1 MYLAWQVPHNVY
13 EVPDAYRDPSIDCSG
28 RQTIEAMIHMM
39 DEGVANVTSALER
52 RGLWNSTLFIFLAD
66 NGGLLHGGTYGSNY
80 PLRGSKTTAFEGGVR
95 TLAFVS
101 GGYLAAALHA
111 SSKPDQSP
119 QRQFDGLVHSVDWHA
134 VICQLAGANLA
145 DPNPDAATLP
155 PVEALD
161 FWDMLLASATS
172 SSSQPILGPRFELPL
187 AFCEGNVASDVC
199 YPAGFAPNGS
209 AICSGLPM

>member
-111 SSKPDQSP
+111 TLQAPALHGFCRLQRCISTAWARMNRLPVKPARAP
-119 QRQFDGLVHSVDWHA
+119 CWTVR
-134 VICQLAGANLA
+134 
-145 DPNPDAATLP
+145 
-155 PVEALD
+155 
-161 FWDMLLASATS
+161 
-172 SSSQPILGPRFELPL
+172 SQ
-187 AFCEGNVASDVC
+187 
-199 YPAGFAPNGS
+199 
-209 AICSGLPM
+209 